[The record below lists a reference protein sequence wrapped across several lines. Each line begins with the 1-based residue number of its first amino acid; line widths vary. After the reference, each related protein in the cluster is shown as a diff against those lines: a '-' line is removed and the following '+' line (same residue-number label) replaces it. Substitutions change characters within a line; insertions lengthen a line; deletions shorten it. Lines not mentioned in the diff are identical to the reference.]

1 MDPGQDRDLGRPLKT
16 RVPGKRIRR
25 SLSEKAKIAKR
36 ESDRLRAKNRVN
48 LGRAHGVWKQ
58 IQDEQGLKTDAD
70 VAFFLIN
77 IYLQSKSR
85 PQLDPQALDGGS
97 SAQTS
102 EGAGFEYQLS
112 MSSQSEDEPDGP
124 AEPPDQAPP
133 PSTGCKEVSS
143 DQEPEVK
150 VCPGRAKEDDTTT
163 KRQNT
168 GAEKGKMDDEYK
180 ASFIVGDGLHFVNLG
195 SSSELVVDEECLL
208 QLFRWCRRCRRQ
220 CSVRKR
226 VKGLKLVVSQA
237 CCFCSNRCRWTNLPD
252 DDSGFSING
261 KQTVYG
267 RINPVM

>member
-1 MDPGQDRDLGRPLKT
+1 MDPGQDRDLGRSLKT
-16 RVPGKRIRR
+16 RIPGKRIRR
-25 SLSEKAKIAKR
+25 SLSEKAKMAKR

-58 IQDEQGLKTDAD
+58 IQEEQGLKTDAD

-85 PQLDPQALDGGS
+85 PQLDPQTLDEGS

-112 MSSQSEDEPDGP
+112 MSSQSEDEPEGP
-124 AEPPDQAPP
+124 AEPSDQAPP
-133 PSTGCKEVSS
+133 PR
-143 DQEPEVK
+143 QEPEVK
-150 VCPGRAKEDDTTT
+150 VCPRRAEDDDTTT
-163 KRQNT
+163 KRQNK
-168 GAEKGKMDDEYK
+168 GDEKGKMDEQYK
-180 ASFIVGDGLHFVNLG
+180 ASFVVGDGLHFVNLG

-208 QLFRWCRRCRRQ
+208 QLFRWCRRCSRQ

-226 VKGLKLVVSQA
+226 VKGLKLVVSQV

-252 DDSGFSING
+252 EDSSFSING

-267 RINPVM
+267 QINPVM